1 MSNLSTNSGKSNRA
15 QYLNFF
21 TNWLHYQFPRTD
33 DFVHNVLIM
42 REVQR
47 IVDTDDG
54 AAYWGDR
61 DCWTM
66 HDIANKR
73 IKARLQAQG
82 VQA

>member
-1 MSNLSTNSGKSNRA
+1 MSSLPTNSGKSSRA
-15 QYLNFF
+15 EYLSFF
-21 TNWLHYQFPRTD
+21 FDWLHYNFSRTD
-33 DFVHNVLIM
+33 DLVHNVLIM

-47 IVDTDDG
+47 IVDTDDE

-66 HDIANKR
+66 HDIATKR
-73 IKARLQAQG
+73 IQARLQAQG